1 MGREGEIGQRRSE
14 EISTRLSLSLMAR
27 WILSR
32 EHGKCSGGSG
42 MPFWPW
48 QPAANMHQRLPPRS
62 PHANVAFCERS
73 VFLRVPPWAP
83 SPFYPPLF
91 NKSHACQA
99 SHPLWKS
106 GVSEDKRNC
115 VRIRASVCV
124 VLFGYGDSVQA
135 FSLSKY
141 FSTTCVWTTTWN
153 RTDWDR
159 EVKSLAE
166 LSSIRLKIRSLDFCN
181 VFFWGLCSNSIWGN
195 CSRNP

>member
-1 MGREGEIGQRRSE
+1 MGREGEIGQRRFE

-73 VFLRVPPWAP
+73 ASEFLPG
-83 SPFYPPLF
+83 PLHHF
-91 NKSHACQA
+91 TPHYLTSRMPARQVTPCGRAAFQ
-99 SHPLWKS
+99 
-106 GVSEDKRNC
+106 
-115 VRIRASVCV
+115 RIRGTVCVTTSACV

-141 FSTTCVWTTTWN
+141 FSATCVWTATWN